1 VEQKA
6 DVVAE
11 RDTVRVPTYL
21 VESVDR
27 AMQVIELLRA
37 VPTRSLTELA
47 GHLGVA
53 PSTVHRLLSTMAH
66 RQVVQQDPDTKAWSL
81 GPALVQVGL
90 AVVARLDVRRIARPE
105 LEALSRALEETVHL
119 ARLDGDH
126 VLFLDTVESTRAV
139 RVTDRTGV
147 RLPAHSTASGKVLLA
162 QLDRSELRELL
173 PERLTAVTPRTRT
186 SRASLERELA
196 TIRRRGFAVDV
207 AESERGLTA
216 MAAVVSVDS
225 GAKPMSVT
233 VSIPSEHVTE
243 RQMQDVGRRV
253 VAAAGRIGMVLDR

>member
-1 VEQKA
+1 MTEETA
-6 DVVAE
+6 RPPA
-11 RDTVRVPTYL
+11 YL

-27 AMQVIELLRA
+27 AMRVIELLEEL
-37 VPTRSLTELA
+37 PTRSLTELA

-53 PSTVHRLLSTMAH
+53 PSTAHRLLSTMAH

-81 GPALVQVGL
+81 GSALVQAGL
-90 AVVARLDVRRIARPE
+90 AAVARLDVRRVARPE
-105 LEALSRALEETVHL
+105 LEALSRALDETVHL

-162 QLDRSELRELL
+162 HLGRSELRRLL
-173 PERLTAVTPRTRT
+173 PERLAAVTPRTRT

-196 TIRRRGFAVDV
+196 TIRRRGYAVNI

-216 MAAVVSVDS
+216 VAAAVLDHDTTPPTSI
-225 GAKPMSVT
+225 T
-233 VSIPSEHVTE
+233 VSLPSEHVPRAEVE
-243 RQMQDVGRRV
+243 RIGHRV
-253 VAAAGRIGMVLDR
+253 VATAARISNLSRE